1 VVVLWLRRDL
11 RLHDHPALNAAAQR
25 AGERGGTLAIVFV
38 FDRALLCG
46 RHTSATRT
54 AFLLEVLAE
63 LRAALRERGQ
73 QLIVRHGEP
82 ARELAALVGAAADPE
97 VHATADVGPFAKRRE
112 REVAAA
118 LAERGGR
125 LVLHPGAFCVDR
137 PEAVSGSV
145 AFTPF
150 FRIWQAA
157 PRRRPLPAPHPL
169 PPPPAETAPGELP
182 TLADLLPPLAGN
194 EAPRRPRGGERAAWE
209 RLERFLRT
217 SVGCYH
223 ERRNDLAADATSRL
237 SPYLHFGCISARA
250 VEERLPAGAGPAAF
264 RRQLAWRD
272 FYAALM
278 ALRPELARC
287 ELQAAYRTIDWAD
300 DPDAYAAWRDGRTGY
315 PLVDA
320 AMRQLAEEGWVHN
333 RARLVAGSFLTKHLG
348 IDWRLGERW
357 YMRSLVDGD
366 EASNNGNWQWI
377 ASVGSDPAPPA
388 RRILNP
394 TLQAERFDT
403 EGRYIRRYVP
413 ELASVP
419 DRWLREP
426 WRMPRGVQE
435 ATGCVIGRDY
445 PAPIVDHRS
454 ARLRALERYRAARAA
469 AQGHDRR

>member
-1 VVVLWLRRDL
+1 
-11 RLHDHPALNAAAQR
+11 
-25 AGERGGTLAIVFV
+25 
-38 FDRALLCG
+38 
-46 RHTSATRT
+46 
-54 AFLLEVLAE
+54 
-63 LRAALRERGQ
+63 
-73 QLIVRHGEP
+73 
-82 ARELAALVGAAADPE
+82 
-97 VHATADVGPFAKRRE
+97 
-112 REVAAA
+112 
-118 LAERGGR
+118 
-125 LVLHPGAFCVDR
+125 
-137 PEAVSGSV
+137 
-145 AFTPF
+145 
-150 FRIWQAA
+150 
-157 PRRRPLPAPHPL
+157 
-169 PPPPAETAPGELP
+169 
-182 TLADLLPPLAGN
+182 
-194 EAPRRPRGGERAAWE
+194 
-209 RLERFLRT
+209 
-217 SVGCYH
+217 
-223 ERRNDLAADATSRL
+223 
-237 SPYLHFGCISARA
+237 
-250 VEERLPAGAGPAAF
+250 
-264 RRQLAWRD
+264 
-272 FYAALM
+272 M

-287 ELQAAYRTIDWAD
+287 EVQAPYRTIAWAD